1 MLNNNDI
8 YLKQET
14 YAISNIN
21 GKINKKFSG
30 MQRIGN
36 NVITYNRPINNILT
50 SSSSIPRK
58 LILSPKHAIKLNLK
72 KYNQSK
78 KSKKP
83 KNPKMKKSN
92 SKTSSRVKQ
101 TWKKTLKNM
110 WKNIIKNKKK

>member
-36 NVITYNRPINNILT
+36 NVITYNRPINNILRP
-50 SSSSIPRK
+50 SSIPRK

-72 KYNQSK
+72 KYNQNK

-83 KNPKMKKSN
+83 KKS
-92 SKTSSRVKQ
+92 
-101 TWKKTLKNM
+101 KKTMCFGYIGKRKTHFQSVM
-110 WKNIIKNKKK
+110 E